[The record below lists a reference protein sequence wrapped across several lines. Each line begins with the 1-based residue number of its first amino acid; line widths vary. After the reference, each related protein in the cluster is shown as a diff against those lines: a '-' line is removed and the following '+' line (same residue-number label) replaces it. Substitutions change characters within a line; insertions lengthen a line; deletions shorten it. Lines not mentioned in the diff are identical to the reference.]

1 MPNESVK
8 YINRESLLKQRN
20 LIFRH
25 EAETKE
31 DRRLIEGLRSLL
43 AAMSE
48 YRPGEQVTFIIQ

>member
-25 EAETKE
+25 EAERKE

-43 AAMSE
+43 AVMSE

>member
-31 DRRLIEGLRSLL
+31 ERILIEGLRSLL

>member
-1 MPNESVK
+1 MPEERVE
-8 YINRESLLKQRN
+8 YINRELLLKQRN